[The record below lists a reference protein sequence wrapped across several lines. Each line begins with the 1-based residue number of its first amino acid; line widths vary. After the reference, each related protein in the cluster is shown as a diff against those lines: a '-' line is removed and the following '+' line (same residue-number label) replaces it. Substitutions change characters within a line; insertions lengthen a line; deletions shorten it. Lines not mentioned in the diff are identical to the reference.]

1 MTLEAQDL
9 EKGPKSEN
17 SAMERHGNV
26 ISRMKTALNRYFSS
40 LGIAMFT
47 AQAAMT
53 LLELEFPE
61 YANQLSKAD
70 CFIAIQVLGL
80 GILAGRIIVD
90 ADVEKN
96 K

>member
-1 MTLEAQDL
+1 MTLETPGL
-9 EKGPKSEN
+9 EKGPESEN
-17 SAMERHGNV
+17 STMEKHGNV

-47 AQAAMT
+47 VQAAMT

-70 CFIAIQVLGL
+70 CFTAIQALGF
-80 GILAGRIIVD
+80 GILAGRIIAD
-90 ADVEKN
+90 ADAEESK
-96 K
+96 